1 VSEINFNPSV
11 PGIGQ
16 IGKPEAA
23 PAGGVGAGQKFGE
36 VLKNS
41 LAEAS
46 RLQADADKAVES
58 LGTAK
63 PATVAEI
70 MTAMDKAKLAF
81 DMLLQIRNKLLDAYN
96 DVRQM
101 RI

>member
-1 VSEINFNPSV
+1 MSEINFNPNV
-11 PGIGQ
+11 PGVGQ
-16 IGKPEAA
+16 IGRAETATA
-23 PAGGVGAGQKFGE
+23 TGATAGQKFSQ

-41 LAEAS
+41 IAEVS
-46 RLQADADKAVES
+46 NLEADANKAVEALFS
-58 LGTAK
+58 GERV
-63 PATVAEI
+63 TVAEV
-70 MTAMDKAKLAF
+70 MTAVDKAKLAF

>member
-16 IGKPEAA
+16 TGRPESS
-23 PAGGVGAGQKFGE
+23 PAGGAAPSEKFGQ

-41 LAEAS
+41 IDEVS
-46 RLQADADKAVES
+46 RLEADAGKAVQS
-58 LGTAK
+58 LTTDH

-70 MTAMDKAKLAF
+70 MTAVDKAKLAF